1 MENAK
6 KSNKNIIIGAAV
18 LVALIAVLAVVY
30 VIFGAKP
37 AAGSKAI
44 TIEVVNQAQES
55 TVYEVQTDAEYLR
68 QAMEET
74 EGLTFSGTE
83 SEFGLMVDTVNG
95 ERADYTL
102 DGAYWS
108 FYVNGEYC
116 NYGIDSQPV
125 LDGDAFAVMY
135 TLAQ

>member
-1 MENAK
+1 MQNAK
-6 KSNKNIIIGAAV
+6 KSNKKLIIGAIVLVV
-18 LVALIAVLAVVY
+18 LVAVLAAVY
-30 VIFGAKP
+30 FAFRAKP

-44 TIEVVNQAQES
+44 TIEVVNKAQEA

-74 EGLTFSGTE
+74 EGLSFSGTE

-95 ERADYTL
+95 EKADYTV
-102 DGAYWS
+102 DGAYWA

-125 LDGDAFAVMY
+125 LDGDAFSIAY